1 MVDSK
6 KNYKFDLGVKGLM
19 CFLFGYSVLFPGG
32 GADIYDSPYSRTG
45 NIIFN
50 LAKKAN
56 DAGDV
61 FPLWGTC
68 LGFQFLSVQGAG
80 GRKITS
86 DVDGE
91 DFSVPLNLSEGEN
104 LNNIYYYYYH
114 NYYYY
119 YHNYYYYII
128 IIIIIIIITRNS
140 SGVFSIRS

>member
-104 LNNIYYYYYH
+104 LNNILLLLSLLLLLLLLLLQE
-114 NYYYY
+114 
-119 YHNYYYYII
+119 IQV
-128 IIIIIIIITRNS
+128 
-140 SGVFSIRS
+140 VFSVLDLESFPLLYF

>member
-6 KNYKFDLGVKGLM
+6 KNYIFDLGVKGLM

-104 LNNIYYYYYH
+104 LNNILLLLSLLLLLLLLLLLQE
-114 NYYYY
+114 
-119 YHNYYYYII
+119 IQV
-128 IIIIIIIITRNS
+128 
-140 SGVFSIRS
+140 VFSVLDLESFPLLYF

>member
-104 LNNIYYYYYH
+104 LNNILSLLSLLLLLLL
-114 NYYYY
+114 
-119 YHNYYYYII
+119 ILLLQEI
-128 IIIIIIIITRNS
+128 QV
-140 SGVFSIRS
+140 VFSVLDLESFPLLYF

>member
-104 LNNIYYYYYH
+104 LNNILSLLSLLLLLLLLLLQE
-114 NYYYY
+114 
-119 YHNYYYYII
+119 IQV
-128 IIIIIIIITRNS
+128 
-140 SGVFSIRS
+140 VFSVLDLESFPLLYF

>member
-6 KNYKFDLGVKGLM
+6 KNNIFDLGVKGLM

-104 LNNIYYYYYH
+104 LNNILLLLSLLLLLLLLLLLQE
-114 NYYYY
+114 
-119 YHNYYYYII
+119 IQV
-128 IIIIIIIITRNS
+128 
-140 SGVFSIRS
+140 VFSVLDLESFPLLYF

>member
-19 CFLFGYSVLFPGG
+19 CFLFGYSILFPGG

-104 LNNIYYYYYH
+104 LNNILLLLSLLLLLLLLLLQE
-114 NYYYY
+114 
-119 YHNYYYYII
+119 IQV
-128 IIIIIIIITRNS
+128 
-140 SGVFSIRS
+140 VFSVLDLESFPLLYF

>member
-104 LNNIYYYYYH
+104 LNNILLLLLSLLLLLLLLLQE
-114 NYYYY
+114 
-119 YHNYYYYII
+119 IQV
-128 IIIIIIIITRNS
+128 
-140 SGVFSIRS
+140 VFSVLDLESFPLLYF